1 MKLSKSLN
9 ERLRNEVRNYNKRL
23 TRLEQAGVKNLPSH
37 QKVSEIK
44 SRYTNVNDLVD
55 EIERL
60 SRFNRSLTTKSNIN
74 PETKASEWQ
83 IDYIKTNQKSAKEFY
98 EKEYER
104 VNKRVTRFAG
114 ERTYL
119 DTLSAKIKLLEKNTE
134 ALSPSELRSTI
145 ATINEFAENPTRLK
159 SNYRGFLNEVDWV
172 MDKLGYSSEERDAFF
187 KKFNK
192 LTPTQFLYAFDNN
205 DIINRI
211 YELYHKDYGETEAR
225 LTASEEDAEVLIN
238 ILLEQADIIIK
249 DAQANMV

>member
-1 MKLSKSLN
+1 MKLNKPLN

-23 TRLEQAGVKNLPSH
+23 ARLEKAGIKNLPSH

-44 SRYTNVNDLVD
+44 SRYTNVNDLIK

-60 SRFNRSLTTKSNIN
+60 TRFNRSLITKTNIN
-74 PETKASEWQ
+74 PETKASDWQ
-83 IDYIKTNQKSAKEFY
+83 IDYIKTNQKAAKEFY

-104 VNKRVTRFAG
+104 VNKRVGRFAG

-119 DTLSAKIKLLEKNTE
+119 DTLSAKIKLLGKNTE
-134 ALSPSELRSTI
+134 SLSSSELRSTI

-159 SNYRGFLNEVDWV
+159 TNYRGFLSEVDWV

-211 YELYHKDYGETEAR
+211 YNLYHKDYGETEAR
-225 LTASEEDAEVLIN
+225 LTASEEDAEILIES
-238 ILLEQADIIIK
+238 LLEQADSIIK